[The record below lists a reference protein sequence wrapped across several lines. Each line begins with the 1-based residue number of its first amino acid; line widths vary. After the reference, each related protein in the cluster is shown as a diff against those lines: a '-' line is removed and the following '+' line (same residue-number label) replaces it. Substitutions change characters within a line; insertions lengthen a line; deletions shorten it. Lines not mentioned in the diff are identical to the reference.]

1 MFAVNSA
8 KQGGIP
14 GRGGGNGVTLSDLV
28 AEPIG
33 DGGAVAEIPVS
44 KGGADNPAQFI
55 HLKELRLG

>member
-1 MFAVNSA
+1 MQNKVGFQAEE
-8 KQGGIP
+8 
-14 GRGGGNGVTLSDLV
+14 GNGVTLSYLV